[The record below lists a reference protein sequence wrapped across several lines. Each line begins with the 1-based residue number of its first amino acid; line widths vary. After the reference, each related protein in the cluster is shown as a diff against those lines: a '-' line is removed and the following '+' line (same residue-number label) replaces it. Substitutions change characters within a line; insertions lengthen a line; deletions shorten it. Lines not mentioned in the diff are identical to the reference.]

1 MKMLRDN
8 SGRLFLYSDTLLKMG
23 SFEVV
28 EVDPETN
35 KVIPAAQIAA
45 ESDKPAKTSA
55 TSTTAQT
62 RKPRQP
68 EVAAVSEVVKPS
80 KPSTDGYN
88 IADILADV

>member
-28 EVDPETN
+28 EVDQETR
-35 KVIPAAQIAA
+35 KVVPAEQVV
-45 ESDKPAKTSA
+45 EPDKPAKTSIA
-55 TSTTAQT
+55 STAAQT

-68 EVAAVSEVVKPS
+68 EVAAASEVVKPS
-80 KPSTDGYN
+80 KPSTDDYN

>member
-8 SGRLFLYSDTLLKMG
+8 SGRLFLYSDALLKMG

-28 EVDPETN
+28 EVDQETR
-35 KVIPAAQIAA
+35 KVVPAEQVA
-45 ESDKPAKTSA
+45 EPDKPAKTSTA
-55 TSTTAQT
+55 STAIQT

-80 KPSTDGYN
+80 KPSTDDYN

>member
-28 EVDPETN
+28 EVDQETR
-35 KVIPAAQIAA
+35 KVVPAEQVA
-45 ESDKPAKTSA
+45 EPDKPAKTSTASTA
-55 TSTTAQT
+55 TQT

-80 KPSTDGYN
+80 KPSTDDYN

>member
-8 SGRLFLYSDTLLKMG
+8 SGRLFLYSDALLQMG

-28 EVDPETN
+28 EVDQETR
-35 KVIPAAQIAA
+35 KVVPAEQAA
-45 ESDKPAKTSA
+45 EPDKPAKTSTASTA
-55 TSTTAQT
+55 TQT

-68 EVAAVSEVVKPS
+68 EVAAVSEVVKPA
-80 KPSTDGYN
+80 KPSADDYN

>member
-28 EVDPETN
+28 EVDQETR
-35 KVIPAAQIAA
+35 KVVPAEQVA
-45 ESDKPAKTSA
+45 EPDKPAKTSTASTA
-55 TSTTAQT
+55 TQT
-62 RKPRQP
+62 RKARQP
-68 EVAAVSEVVKPS
+68 GTATVSEVVKPS
-80 KPSTDGYN
+80 KPSTDDYN

>member
-8 SGRLFLYSDTLLKMG
+8 SGRLFLYSDALLKMG

-28 EVDPETN
+28 EVDQETR
-35 KVIPAAQIAA
+35 KVVPAEQVA
-45 ESDKPAKTSA
+45 EPDKPAKTSA

-80 KPSTDGYN
+80 KPSTDDYN

>member
-8 SGRLFLYSDTLLKMG
+8 SGRLFLYSDALLKMG

-28 EVDPETN
+28 EVDQETR
-35 KVIPAAQIAA
+35 KVVPAEQVA
-45 ESDKPAKTSA
+45 EPDKPAKTSA

-68 EVAAVSEVVKPS
+68 EVAAVSEVVKPA
-80 KPSTDGYN
+80 KPSADDYN

>member
-23 SFEVV
+23 PFEVV
-28 EVDPETN
+28 EVDQETR
-35 KVIPAAQIAA
+35 KVVPAEQVA
-45 ESDKPAKTSA
+45 EPDKPAKTSTASTA
-55 TSTTAQT
+55 TQT

-80 KPSTDGYN
+80 KPSTDDYN

>member
-28 EVDPETN
+28 EVDQETR
-35 KVIPAAQIAA
+35 KVVPAEQVA
-45 ESDKPAKTSA
+45 EPDKPAKTSA

-80 KPSTDGYN
+80 KPSTDDYN

>member
-1 MKMLRDN
+1 MQMLRDN
-8 SGRLFLYSDTLLKMG
+8 SGRLFLYSEALLGMG

-28 EVDPETN
+28 EVDQETR
-35 KVIPAAQIAA
+35 KVVPAEQVA
-45 ESDKPAKTSA
+45 EPDKPAKTSA

-68 EVAAVSEVVKPS
+68 EVAAVSEVVKPA
-80 KPSTDGYN
+80 KPSADDYN

>member
-28 EVDPETN
+28 EVDQETR
-35 KVIPAAQIAA
+35 KVVPAEQVA
-45 ESDKPAKTSA
+45 EPDKPAKTSTASTA
-55 TSTTAQT
+55 TQT
-62 RKPRQP
+62 RKPRRP

-80 KPSTDGYN
+80 KPSTDDYN

>member
-1 MKMLRDN
+1 MQMLRDN

-28 EVDPETN
+28 EVDQETR
-35 KVIPAAQIAA
+35 KVVPAEQVA
-45 ESDKPAKTSA
+45 EPDKPAKTSTASTA
-55 TSTTAQT
+55 TQT

-80 KPSTDGYN
+80 KPSTDDYN

>member
-8 SGRLFLYSDTLLKMG
+8 SGRLFLYSDALLKMG

-28 EVDPETN
+28 EVDQETR
-35 KVIPAAQIAA
+35 KVVPAEQVA
-45 ESDKPAKTSA
+45 EPDKPAKTSTASTA
-55 TSTTAQT
+55 TQT

-68 EVAAVSEVVKPS
+68 EVAAVSEVVKPA
-80 KPSTDGYN
+80 KPSTDDYN

>member
-28 EVDPETN
+28 EVDQETR
-35 KVIPAAQIAA
+35 KVVPAEQVAVP
-45 ESDKPAKTSA
+45 DKPAKTSTASTA
-55 TSTTAQT
+55 TQT

-68 EVAAVSEVVKPS
+68 EVAAVTEVVKPS
-80 KPSTDGYN
+80 KPSTDDYN

>member
-28 EVDPETN
+28 EVDQETR
-35 KVIPAAQIAA
+35 KVVPAEQVA

-68 EVAAVSEVVKPS
+68 EVAAVSEVVKPA
-80 KPSTDGYN
+80 KPSTDDYN

>member
-1 MKMLRDN
+1 MQMLRDN

-45 ESDKPAKTSA
+45 ESDKPAKTSTASTA
-55 TSTTAQT
+55 TQT

-80 KPSTDGYN
+80 KPSTDDYN

>member
-28 EVDPETN
+28 EVDQETR
-35 KVIPAAQIAA
+35 KVVPAEQVA
-45 ESDKPAKTSA
+45 EPDKPAKTSTASTA
-55 TSTTAQT
+55 TQT

-68 EVAAVSEVVKPS
+68 EVAAVSEVVKPA
-80 KPSTDGYN
+80 KPSADDYN

>member
-28 EVDPETN
+28 EVDQETR
-35 KVIPAAQIAA
+35 KVVPAEQVA
-45 ESDKPAKTSA
+45 EPDKPAKTSA
-55 TSTTAQT
+55 ASTATQT

-68 EVAAVSEVVKPS
+68 EVAAVSEVVKPA
-80 KPSTDGYN
+80 KPSADDYN

>member
-28 EVDPETN
+28 EVDPETK
-35 KVIPAAQIAA
+35 KVVPAEQVA
-45 ESDKPAKTSA
+45 ESAAKPAKTSIA
-55 TSTTAQT
+55 STAAQT

-68 EVAAVSEVVKPS
+68 EVAAVSEVVKPP
-80 KPSTDGYN
+80 KPSTDDYN

>member
-28 EVDPETN
+28 EVDQETR
-35 KVIPAAQIAA
+35 KVVPAEQVA
-45 ESDKPAKTSA
+45 EPDKPAKTSTASTA
-55 TSTTAQT
+55 TQT

-68 EVAAVSEVVKPS
+68 EVVKPS
-80 KPSTDGYN
+80 KPSTDDYN

>member
-8 SGRLFLYSDTLLKMG
+8 SGRLFLYSDALLKMG

-28 EVDPETN
+28 EVDQETR
-35 KVIPAAQIAA
+35 KVVPAEQVA
-45 ESDKPAKTSA
+45 EPDKPAKTSTASTA
-55 TSTTAQT
+55 TQT

-80 KPSTDGYN
+80 KPSTDDYN

>member
-28 EVDPETN
+28 EVDQETR
-35 KVIPAAQIAA
+35 KVVPAEQVA
-45 ESDKPAKTSA
+45 EPDKSAKTSTASTA
-55 TSTTAQT
+55 TQT
-62 RKPRQP
+62 SKPRQP

-80 KPSTDGYN
+80 KPSTDDYN